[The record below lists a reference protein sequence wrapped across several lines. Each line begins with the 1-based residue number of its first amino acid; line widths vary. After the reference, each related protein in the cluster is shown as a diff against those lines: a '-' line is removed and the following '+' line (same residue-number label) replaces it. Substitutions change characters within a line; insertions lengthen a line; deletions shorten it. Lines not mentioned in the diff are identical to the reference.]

1 MTSIQ
6 RERNRSFKQLQRS
19 TNELL
24 SLTNMKRELSHTKMS
39 TTVLP
44 QLEEIASELAA
55 QEESLIAQLRAVQ
68 DKLSGIRAVL
78 PMFDNNSS
86 SVATTSSATAEEEA
100 AVDLPKND
108 STDNDSDVP
117 ALSEKKIKASGKKTT
132 TKAKKAKKKDGRAAD
147 WQKYTRPGVKN
158 QSIPD
163 AVKLVLATQP
173 EKDFKIAEVM
183 EALFKEGMP
192 KAQYLKARNR
202 VSNVLSGGVRAG
214 DWQRGERSTYRMGAA

>member
-1 MTSIQ
+1 
-6 RERNRSFKQLQRS
+6 
-19 TNELL
+19 
-24 SLTNMKRELSHTKMS
+24 MS

-44 QLEEIASELAA
+44 QLREIESELAA
-55 QEESLIAQLRAVQ
+55 QEESLSARLQEVQ

-78 PMFDNNSS
+78 PMFGEDSES
-86 SVATTSSATAEEEA
+86 ETAEPAAKSTAKSTAKSAAKSTQKSTQKSAASSAKATKEKTPTA
-100 AVDLPKND
+100 
-108 STDNDSDVP
+108 TDATADD
-117 ALSEKKIKASGKKTT
+117 ATADDATADDAT
-132 TKAKKAKKKDGRAAD
+132 QTKAKSKKKDGRAAD

-163 AVKLVLATQP
+163 AVKLILATQP
-173 EKDFKIAEVM
+173 EKEFKIAEVM

-214 DWQRGERSTYRMGAA
+214 DWHRGDRSTYRMGDA